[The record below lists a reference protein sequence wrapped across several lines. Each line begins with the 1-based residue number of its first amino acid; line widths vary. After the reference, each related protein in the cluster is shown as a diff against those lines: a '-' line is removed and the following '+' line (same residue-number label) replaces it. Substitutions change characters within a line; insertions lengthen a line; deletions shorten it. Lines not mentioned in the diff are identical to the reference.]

1 MRMVWLGVV
10 VGILAGGGGT
20 AKPDFTFGTPTNL
33 GPVVNSQYDEQM
45 PSISG
50 DGLELY
56 FMSRRPGGFCNW
68 DIWVSKRASLSDP
81 WGEPVNLGPK
91 VNSSIANWAPCIS
104 ADGLE
109 LYIEA
114 NRSGNLGG
122 TDIWVA
128 VRITRDEPW
137 GDPVNLGPTVNSP
150 NRDGGPSISADGLEL
165 YFKSLRPGRYGYE
178 DLWVSKRPTKDEP
191 WGSPVNIGQTINSPD
206 LDREP
211 SISGDGLVL
220 CFTSDRLNGARGW
233 DFDIWLTTRHT
244 NDSAWAEPV
253 NLGPSINTTYEE
265 DAPSVS
271 ADGRTLYFSEPED
284 RTFRLGGH
292 GAADIWQ
299 APIIPI
305 VDFNSDGKVD
315 IQDLLR
321 LIQSWGKDD
330 PAVDMG
336 PMPWGDGKVDAKD
349 LEVLMSYWGQEIPNP
364 ALIAHWRLDEAEGVV
379 AVDSAGANDGV
390 LLGNPIWQ
398 PTGGKLG
405 GALQLDGVGDCV
417 TTQFVRDPS
426 EGPFSVFAWVKGGAP
441 GQVIL
446 SQAGGA
452 NWLMAGAS
460 DGSLVTELKSSG
472 RTAKAL
478 KSAVSITDGA
488 WHRIGLVWDGSNRI
502 LYVDD
507 IEVASDVQAGLAG
520 TYKGL
525 NFGAGSTLAP
535 ASFWSGL
542 IDDVRIYNRAVQP

>member
-1 MRMVWLGVV
+1 MVWLGVV

-128 VRITRDEPW
+128 VRKTRDEPW

-349 LEVLMSYWGQEIPNP
+349 LEVLMSYWGQNVDDPT
-364 ALIAHWRLDEAEGVV
+364 LVGHWPLDETDGTTAH
-379 AVDSAGANDGV
+379 DRAGGNDGT
-390 LLGNPIWQ
+390 LIGLPQWRPQ
-398 PTGGKLG
+398 GGTMG
-405 GALQLDGVGDCV
+405 GALELNGK
-417 TTQFVRDPS
+417 TFVAAKSAINPAKGS
-426 EGPFSVFAWVKGGAP
+426 FSIVAWIKGGAP
-441 GQVIL
+441 GQTLV
-446 SQAGGA
+446 SQQGAA
-452 NWLMAGAS
+452 NWLLADAQGALATGLS
-460 DGSLVTELKSSG
+460 QGG
-472 RTAKAL
+472 RT
-478 KSAVSITDGA
+478 SAGLSSPTLITDGN
-488 WHRIGLVWDGSNRI
+488 WHRIAFTWDGTNRR
-502 LYVDD
+502 LYVDGVLAAED
-507 IEVASDVQAGLAG
+507 TQEGLADSSG
-520 TYKGL
+520 QL
-525 NFGAGSTLAP
+525 ILGAGKNMAP
-535 ASFWSGL
+535 GTFWSGL
-542 IDDVRIYNRAVQP
+542 IDDVRVYDRAVKP